1 MSGHQGEVQLDAW
14 PTGFSDFELET
25 SALLESGDHLMA
37 EWIGRMTHE
46 TGQRVELHGVTVAT
60 VREGK
65 FATYHDYFDPAE
77 LANQLGA
84 LATGRRIALRLST
97 ALDSDYCWWNRSCK
111 ELPAEPDDTF
121 LTAKLVRSVGL
132 E

>member
-1 MSGHQGEVQLDAW
+1 MRGAGQQSPTRPGRPLAAFEQPELFQDREVSGHQGEVQLDAR

-25 SALLESGDHLMA
+25 AALLESGDHLMA

-46 TGQRVELHGVTVAT
+46 TGQRV
-60 VREGK
+60 
-65 FATYHDYFDPAE
+65 
-77 LANQLGA
+77 
-84 LATGRRIALRLST
+84 
-97 ALDSDYCWWNRSCK
+97 
-111 ELPAEPDDTF
+111 F